1 MDEPECMS
9 SSLPLVHVHLE
20 VEMELEQ
27 HQNQISSTYLCT
39 LQSIADNQ
47 REKDE

>member
-9 SSLPLVHVHLE
+9 SSLPLVHGHLE
-20 VEMELEQ
+20 VDMEMEQ
-27 HQNQISSTYLCT
+27 HQTQISTTSQCT